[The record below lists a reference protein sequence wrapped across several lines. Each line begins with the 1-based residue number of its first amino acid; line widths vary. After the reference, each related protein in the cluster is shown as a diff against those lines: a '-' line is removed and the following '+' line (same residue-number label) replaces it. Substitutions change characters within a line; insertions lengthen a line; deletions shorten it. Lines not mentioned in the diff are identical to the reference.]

1 MTTMLILSLL
11 LVTSFVGGAC
21 KRHGEL
27 PDSISAMVY
36 DLPSKLRW
44 LWTVWMVHVSALTL
58 IPAIEVLDHKGL
70 AIVAYFA
77 LVFLLLTAVNPLTG
91 KDNEEVHM
99 TLAKIAG
106 LLTQVAVAFI
116 DANWLAC
123 LMVFLFL
130 YGSIYIQPQ
139 GWLAKAVNGKGVF
152 IAEAVCYVSLLGN
165 YGICKLANAK

>member
-1 MTTMLILSLL
+1 MIMATLLILSLL
-11 LVTSFVGGAC
+11 LVTVFVMVAC
-21 KRHGEL
+21 KRRGEL
-27 PDSISAMVY
+27 PESISAMVY

-44 LWTVWMVHVSALTL
+44 LWTVWLVHVSALTM
-58 IPAIEVLDHKGL
+58 IPAIEVLDGKGM
-70 AIVAYFA
+70 AMVAYFA

-99 TLAKIAG
+99 SLAKIAG

-123 LMVFLFL
+123 WLVFVFL
-130 YGSIYIQPQ
+130 YGSLYIQPQ

-152 IAEAVCYVSLLGN
+152 IAEAVCYVSLIGSLFTN
-165 YGICKLANAK
+165 I

>member
-1 MTTMLILSLL
+1 MITTLLILSLM
-11 LVTSFVGGAC
+11 LVASFVVVAC
-21 KRHGEL
+21 KRRGCL
-27 PDSISAMVY
+27 PESISAMVY

-44 LWTVWMVHVSALTL
+44 LWTVWLVHVSALTL
-58 IPAIEVLDHKGL
+58 IPAIDVLDHKGM

-106 LLTQVAVAFI
+106 LLTQVVVAFI

-123 LMVFLFL
+123 WLVFVFL
-130 YGSIYIQPQ
+130 YGSLYVQPQ

-152 IAEAVCYVSLLGN
+152 IAEAVCYVSLMGSM
-165 YGICKLANAK
+165 IFD